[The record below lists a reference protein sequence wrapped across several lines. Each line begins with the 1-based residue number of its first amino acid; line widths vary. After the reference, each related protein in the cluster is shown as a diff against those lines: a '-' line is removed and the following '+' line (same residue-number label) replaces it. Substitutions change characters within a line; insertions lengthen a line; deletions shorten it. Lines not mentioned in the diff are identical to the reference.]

1 MLIHQT
7 FMKYVVLDFTR
18 GCGFNGIRKSSRPQR
33 VHTLVYGRDNK
44 ITHAILPQKWVAV
57 QLLSHVWLLV
67 TPWTAAHQTCL
78 SSTISGSLLKF
89 MSIELVM
96 LSNLLILCCPLLL
109 LPSISP
115 IIGIFSSESTLHI
128 RWPKYWS
135 FSFKISNDYL
145 GLIFFPMI
153 I

>member
-78 SSTISGSLLKF
+78 SFAISWTLLKF
-89 MSIELVM
+89 TCIESM
-96 LSNLLILCCPLLL
+96 MPSNHLILCRPLLF
-109 LPSISP
+109 LPSI
-115 IIGIFSSESTLHI
+115 FSSVRVFPSESALGN
-128 RWPKYWS
+128 RWPNYWS
-135 FSFKISNDYL
+135 FSFSNSPYNE
-145 GLIFFPMI
+145 
-153 I
+153 

>member
-78 SSTISGSLLKF
+78 SFAISWTLLKF
-89 MSIELVM
+89 TCIESM
-96 LSNLLILCCPLLL
+96 MPSNHLILCRPLLF
-109 LPSISP
+109 LPSI
-115 IIGIFSSESTLHI
+115 FSSVRVFPSESALGN
-128 RWPKYWS
+128 RWPNYWRFS
-135 FSFKISNDYL
+135 FSNSPSNE
-145 GLIFFPMI
+145 
-153 I
+153 